1 MKKTKNT
8 HAKDNRGWGGDPLN
22 SVVRLLKESM
32 AQIYTV
38 KEGRNREIIL
48 DSNVR
53 HYFSSDFMIFDEP
66 YCQHSN
72 LSHRKYRYRSN
83 FVHKSRGLRNWKS
96 IIPIHRLSEGH
107 PRTLDTSPIELLSP
121 LKNTK

>member
-22 SVVRLLKESM
+22 SVARLLKESM
-32 AQIYTV
+32 AQIYIV

-48 DSNVR
+48 DSNVH
-53 HYFSSDFMIFDEP
+53 HYFSRIFDEP

-83 FVHKSRGLRNWKS
+83 FAHNSRGLWN
-96 IIPIHRLSEGH
+96 
-107 PRTLDTSPIELLSP
+107 
-121 LKNTK
+121 